1 MKRLSSK
8 IFAGYFLVIFL
19 LTGLILF
26 FTYRN
31 VSHQHVVTI
40 TDNLNKINTILEN
53 KIVHFIENEQFSELD
68 KYVKKTGKEIN
79 IRLTIVDSTGRVLAD
94 SEGDPA
100 KMENHRNRPE
110 LEPIYKGERI
120 GKAER
125 FSSTVH
131 KEMLYVAHALFG
143 SSGQFIGAIRTSI
156 FRNQAKELIN
166 QMILQILQIAS
177 VVVLITLIGALIF
190 VRSLTKPI
198 NQISEASRKVAGGNF
213 DIKVNISG
221 RDEINELATN
231 FNNMTAQ
238 IKTLFAEVTKQKE
251 ELNTIIKAIQDG
263 LVAFDITG
271 KVLVA
276 NASFCK
282 IVSNS
287 DVLDKNINEITQN
300 QDILS
305 LFQQTLNEKSGTIKE
320 ISNEKKFY
328 LCSSSFIEAKKEVV
342 LLFHDITEIK
352 KLEQLKKDF
361 VANVSHELRTPLTA
375 IKGFIETLEDEIDA
389 QYHHYIDIIK
399 RNTNRLISIV
409 QDLLMLSELEAPNTQ
424 LIKSFVD
431 ARIIIDN
438 VLKIFE
444 PKLKDKGLNI
454 DVHYQ
459 DNFPKINVD
468 VFRMEQVFI
477 NFIDN
482 AIKYSDS
489 GTILISCSYDDRFAY
504 FAVKDNGMGISK
516 EDAERIF
523 ERFYIADKSRSK
535 KTGGTGLGL
544 SIVKHIVL
552 LHNGEIAVESEKGI
566 GTTFKFKIP
575 IS

>member
-8 IFAGYFLVIFL
+8 IFVGYFLVIFL
-19 LTGLILF
+19 LTGLILY

-31 VSHQHVVTI
+31 VSNQHVITI
-40 TDNLNKINTILEN
+40 TDNLNKINTILEA
-53 KIVHFIENEQFSELD
+53 KIIYFIENGQISELD
-68 KYVKKTGKEIN
+68 NYVKKTGKEID

-94 SEGDPA
+94 SEGDPS
-100 KMENHRNRPE
+100 KMENHRSRPE
-110 LEPIYKGERI
+110 LEPIFKGEKV
-120 GKAER
+120 GKSER
-125 FSSTVH
+125 FSRTVH
-131 KEMLYVAHALFG
+131 KEMLYVAHALLG
-143 SSGQFIGAIRTSI
+143 SNGQFLGAIRTSI
-156 FRNQAKELIN
+156 FRNQAKDLIN
-166 QMILQILQIAS
+166 QLILQILQIAS
-177 VVVLITLIGALIF
+177 IVVLVTLIGALIF

-198 NQISEASRKVAGGNF
+198 NQISEASRKVAAGNF
-213 DIKVNISG
+213 DIKVNIG
-221 RDEINELATN
+221 GGDEIYELATN

-263 LVAFDITG
+263 LVALDITG
-271 KVLVA
+271 RVLVA
-276 NASFCK
+276 NAGFCK
-282 IVSNS
+282 IISSNEI
-287 DVLDKNINEITQN
+287 LDKNINEITQN
-300 QDILS
+300 QDILN
-305 LFQQTLNEKSGTIKE
+305 LFNQTLNEKSSTINE
-320 ISNEKKFY
+320 ISNDKKFY
-328 LCSSSFIEAKKEVV
+328 LCSANFIEAKKEVV

-375 IKGFIETLEDEIDA
+375 IKGFIETLEDEIDE

-409 QDLLMLSELEAPNTQ
+409 QDLLMLSELEEPNTK
-424 LIKSFVD
+424 LIKSQID
-431 ARIIIDN
+431 GRIIIDN

-454 DVHYQ
+454 AVQYQ

-477 NFIDN
+477 NLIDN
-482 AIKYSDS
+482 AIKYSDG
-489 GTILISCSYDDRFAY
+489 GTILISCSYDKHYAY

-516 EDAERIF
+516 EDTERIF

-535 KTGGTGLGL
+535 KSGGTGLGL
-544 SIVKHIVL
+544 SIVKHIIL
-552 LHNGEIAVESEKGI
+552 LHNGEISVESEKGK

-575 IS
+575 LS

>member
-31 VSHQHVVTI
+31 VSNQHVITI
-40 TDNLNKINTILEN
+40 TDNLSKINTILES
-53 KIVHFIENEQFSELD
+53 KIISYIENQQIAELD
-68 KYVKKTGKEIN
+68 NYVKKTGEEIH
-79 IRLTIVDSTGRVLAD
+79 IRLTIVDSSGRVLAD
-94 SEGDPA
+94 SEGEPS
-100 KMENHRNRPE
+100 KMENHKSRPE
-110 LEPIYKGERI
+110 LEPIFKGERT
-120 GKAER
+120 GKSER
-125 FSSTVH
+125 FSTTVH
-131 KEMLYVAHALFG
+131 KEMLYVAHALIG
-143 SSGQFIGAIRTSI
+143 SNGKFLGAIRTSI
-156 FRNQAKELIN
+156 FRNQAKDLIN
-166 QMILQILQIAS
+166 QLILQIIQIAFI
-177 VVVLITLIGALIF
+177 VVVITLIGALLF

-198 NQISEASRKVAGGNF
+198 NQISEASRKVADGNF

-221 RDEINELATN
+221 RDEINELAKS
-231 FNNMTAQ
+231 FNNMTEQ
-238 IKTLFAEVTKQKE
+238 IKTLFAEVTYQKE

-271 KVLVA
+271 KVIVA
-276 NASFCK
+276 NVGFCK
-282 IVSNS
+282 IISNS
-287 DVLDKNINEITQN
+287 DVISKNINEITQN
-300 QDILS
+300 QDILN
-305 LFQQTLNEKSGTIKE
+305 LFNQTLNEKSSAIKE
-320 ISNEKKFY
+320 ISNGKKFY
-328 LCSSSFIEAKKEVV
+328 LCSANFIEAKKEVV

-409 QDLLMLSELEAPNTQ
+409 QDLLLLSELESPNTK
-424 LIKSFVD
+424 LIKSFID
-431 ARIIIDN
+431 AQIIIQN

-444 PKLKDKGLNI
+444 PKLKEKGLNI
-454 DVHYQ
+454 EVQYPE
-459 DNFPKINVD
+459 NFPKINVD

-477 NFIDN
+477 NLLDN

-489 GTILISCSYDDRFAY
+489 GTICVSCSHDERYAY

-516 EDAERIF
+516 DDAERIF

-535 KTGGTGLGL
+535 KSGGTGLGL
-544 SIVKHIVL
+544 SIVKHIIL
-552 LHNGEIAVESEKGI
+552 LHNGEITVESEKGV

-575 IS
+575 LS